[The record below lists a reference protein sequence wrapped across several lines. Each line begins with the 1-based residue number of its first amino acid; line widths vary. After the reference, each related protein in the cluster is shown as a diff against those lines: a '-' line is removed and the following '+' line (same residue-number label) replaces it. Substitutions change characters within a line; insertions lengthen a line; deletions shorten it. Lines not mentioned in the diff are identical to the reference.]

1 VEFVVAKTDK
11 VSCFKT
17 IVGTMLLTLTN
28 KTDLSIESAAFLCFH
43 KFLVDGI
50 GSTNYSGDSILI
62 LRGWA
67 GKYGNGTNR
76 YGVMC
81 HMGSISTWWRHI
93 KAVRAQAETWD
104 IPGDQCH
111 ASNSGQQVVGI
122 AELLKTCNWN
132 WKNLYFQYNSSNRK
146 LMLHMTNL
154 LAHNKLQ
161 YVQSFF
167 TCQQSLSYPK
177 YSLPLMEF

>member
-1 VEFVVAKTDK
+1 MELVVVKTDK

-17 IVGTMLLTLTN
+17 IIGPMLLTLTN

-81 HMGSISTWWRHI
+81 HMGSVGTWWRHI
-93 KAVRAQAETWD
+93 KAVRAQTETWD
-104 IPGDQCH
+104 IPVDQCH
-111 ASNSGQQVVGI
+111 ASNSGQQVGGLQNSKKPVSGTR
-122 AELLKTCNWN
+122 KT
-132 WKNLYFQYNSSNRK
+132 YISS
-146 LMLHMTNL
+146 T
-154 LAHNKLQ
+154 
-161 YVQSFF
+161 V
-167 TCQQSLSYPK
+167 YPTEIWCYIWLT
-177 YSLPLMEF
+177 YSLITNYSMYSPSWHVNSPSATQKIPCL